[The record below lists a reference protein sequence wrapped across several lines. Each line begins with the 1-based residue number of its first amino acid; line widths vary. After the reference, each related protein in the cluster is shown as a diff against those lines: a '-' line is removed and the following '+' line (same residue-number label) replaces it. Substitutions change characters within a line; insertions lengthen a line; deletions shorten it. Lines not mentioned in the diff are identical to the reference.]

1 MKIHFPLLS
10 ILSLAV
16 LLFYAPLGDVELY
29 SLEIT
34 YSQDKVTIDPVWAV
48 WVPQSI
54 VYAKGCNAFAWGNVI
69 VIDGTRRGNM
79 YGEYL
84 LAHESNH
91 VEQFYALGWF
101 MWPARL
107 VLDIEPPKGTIQ
119 DWNDP
124 EQPDQVMWLPSPFL
138 TPLWHFLTLSL

>member
-10 ILSLAV
+10 MLSLAV
-16 LLFYAPLGDVELY
+16 LMFCAPLGDVELY

-34 YSQDKVTIDPVWAV
+34 YSQDRVTIDPVWAV

-54 VYAKGCNAFAWGNVI
+54 VYAKGCNAFAYGNVM
-69 VIDGTRRGNM
+69 VLDETQRGNL
-79 YGEYL
+79 YGDYL

-91 VEQFYALGWF
+91 VEQYHALGLLA
-101 MWPARL
+101 WPAQL
-107 VLDIEPPKGTIQ
+107 VLDIEPARGTVQ

-124 EQPDQVMWLPSPFL
+124 MQPDRVMWLPSL
-138 TPLWHFLTLSL
+138 SWAPLWHFLTLSL